1 MKNEHD
7 TVFHV
12 QHVVE
17 MRHLEDDV
25 KVLTSNNY
33 FVTQD
38 LQNRDDDDPN
48 RQTAK
53 PEYGGGSHSGSI
65 AHGFVVLVRVPQRL
79 KPERHAERA
88 YAQSAVVQL
97 LPGIR
102 GATAVFRC
110 WEIP

>member
-17 MRHLEDDV
+17 RRHLKDDV

-53 PEYGGGSHSGSI
+53 PPGPLPHTSRQNGRRDDDNGGG
-65 AHGFVVLVRVPQRL
+65 L
-79 KPERHAERA
+79 
-88 YAQSAVVQL
+88 AVVVVVVVVAVIDVL
-97 LPGIR
+97 MCGGR
-102 GATAVFRC
+102 G
-110 WEIP
+110 